1 MAQTAR
7 TNAGRNVP
15 IKQAIV
21 SVQGEVIE
29 EDWT

>member
-7 TNAGRNVP
+7 SNAGRNIP

-21 SVQGEVIE
+21 SLKGEVIE